1 MPRLTIDITD
11 ELANALLSRRVDAVG
26 VCLTAL
32 NNSVKESDSMDQPIP
47 AKPKRPG
54 PGRPP
59 GLTREQRNINL
70 EPWIWEWLEK
80 RALPG
85 EKFNAT
91 CNRVLS
97 ELIKSSEK

>member
-1 MPRLTIDITD
+1 M
-11 ELANALLSRRVDAVG
+11 
-26 VCLTAL
+26 
-32 NNSVKESDSMDQPIP
+32 
-47 AKPKRPG
+47 
-54 PGRPP
+54 
-59 GLTREQRNINL
+59 TREQRNINL